1 MPPMTSM
8 VALSG
13 CDRTVGPMETNWV
26 PEAGPALPI
35 STSVTLDWLDDE
47 A

>member
-1 MPPMTSM
+1 MTSM

-13 CDRTVGPMETNWV
+13 CDWALGPMETSWV

-35 STSVTLDWLDDE
+35 STSVILDCVDDE